1 MTVGDHPTPA
11 ASRSSEPLGEP
22 SHPDAE
28 GGQYGFLDT
37 QADGTTPVTYDPCRP
52 IPIVVNQRD
61 VPEGLED
68 VVADAVAT
76 TREISGLDLTIEGET
91 DERPRLGRDVYQPDR
106 YGDRWAPVLIAWSD
120 DDEVPVLTDDV
131 AGIGSSVAVTPETG
145 PKTYV
150 SGLVILDA
158 GDMEAILREPDGE
171 RIARDIVL
179 HELGHL
185 VGLAHVDD
193 PSELMYPEG
202 QADLHNYQQGD
213 QTGLT
218 QLGQGP
224 CVARL

>member
-1 MTVGDHPTPA
+1 
-11 ASRSSEPLGEP
+11 
-22 SHPDAE
+22 
-28 GGQYGFLDT
+28 
-37 QADGTTPVTYDPCRP
+37 
-52 IPIVVNQRD
+52 
-61 VPEGLED
+61 
-68 VVADAVAT
+68 
-76 TREISGLDLTIEGET
+76 
-91 DERPRLGRDVYQPDR
+91 
-106 YGDRWAPVLIAWSD
+106 
-120 DDEVPVLTDDV
+120 
-131 AGIGSSVAVTPETG
+131 
-145 PKTYV
+145 
-150 SGLVILDA
+150 
-158 GDMEAILREPDGE
+158 MEAILREPDGE